1 MAGTNKGRI
10 GLILKIKGSVQQAT
24 ELRHE
29 CRHGG
34 DFPPTAEKAEL
45 AFRNGHYY
53 F

>member
-29 CRHGG
+29 RRHCHRVNVLITQI
-34 DFPPTAEKAEL
+34 F
-45 AFRNGHYY
+45 
-53 F
+53 